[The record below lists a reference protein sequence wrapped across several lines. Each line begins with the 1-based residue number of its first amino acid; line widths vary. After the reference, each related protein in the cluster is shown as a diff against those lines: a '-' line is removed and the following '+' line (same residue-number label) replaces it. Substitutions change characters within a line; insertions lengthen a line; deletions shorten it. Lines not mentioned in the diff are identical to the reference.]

1 MITPHPFP
9 QTNVAPAWFHRS
21 ADGWDTP
28 VAEDDCA
35 QIWWVGMHWNAKM
48 TRYDLWFQTVKLI
61 SCAYTDCNTSSH
73 RSPFAGVLWSLGH
86 QGCRDFRHWCYRP
99 PGNREIVG
107 TTYVVC
113 TNRFAQK
120 PTQPRKGKSSG
131 IQRPVGQSFWYAGG
145 NPTLRGN
152 SDYLESRRGVNVLRN
167 EPECK
172 VNDLKYW
179 RH

>member
-1 MITPHPFP
+1 
-9 QTNVAPAWFHRS
+9 
-21 ADGWDTP
+21 
-28 VAEDDCA
+28 
-35 QIWWVGMHWNAKM
+35 MHWNAKM
-48 TRYDLWFQTVKLI
+48 TRSDLWSQTVKLV
-61 SCAYTDCNTSSH
+61 SCTYTDCNTSSH
-73 RSPFAGVLWSLGH
+73 RSPLAGVLWSLGH

-145 NPTLRGN
+145 NPTSGGN
-152 SDYLESRRGVNVLRN
+152 SDYLGNLWESYVNSWLESRRGVNVLRN
-167 EPECK
+167 EPDFK
-172 VNDLKYW
+172 VNDLRHW
-179 RH
+179 RHETARMTCWIDCVFGLLMQFEV